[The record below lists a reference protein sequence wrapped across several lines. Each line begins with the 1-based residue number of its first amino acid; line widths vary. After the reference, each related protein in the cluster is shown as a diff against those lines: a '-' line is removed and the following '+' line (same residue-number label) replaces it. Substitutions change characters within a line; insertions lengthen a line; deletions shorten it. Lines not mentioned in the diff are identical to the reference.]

1 MRPIS
6 ALLMTVGLFGI
17 VFATDG
23 GSMSRRPTKTSD
35 LVARGKRL
43 FESYSCGGCHTLNG
57 REGAGP
63 TLKHLYGSRV
73 KLANGKTVIATETY
87 LLRSILEPNAQ
98 IVAGRQKDVMTMVIR
113 RGTVPRRDALALVAL
128 IKSLK

>member
-1 MRPIS
+1 
-6 ALLMTVGLFGI
+6 
-17 VFATDG
+17 
-23 GSMSRRPTKTSD
+23 
-35 LVARGKRL
+35 
-43 FESYSCGGCHTLNG
+43 
-57 REGAGP
+57 
-63 TLKHLYGSRV
+63 
-73 KLANGKTVIATETY
+73 VIATETY